1 MKKMQQ
7 TAKPRLSLG
16 TVEIMDVPDNWLYV
30 HDEAEDDPTYED
42 SDIELIPRPIQ
53 RPRRRRQRGSG

>member
-1 MKKMQQ
+1 
-7 TAKPRLSLG
+7 
-16 TVEIMDVPDNWLYV
+16 MDVPDNWLYV